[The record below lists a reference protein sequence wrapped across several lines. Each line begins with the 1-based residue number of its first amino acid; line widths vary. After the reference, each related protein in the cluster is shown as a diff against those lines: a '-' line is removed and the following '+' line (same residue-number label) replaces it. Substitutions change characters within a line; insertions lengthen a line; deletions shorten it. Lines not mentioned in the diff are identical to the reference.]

1 MSIFEFFF
9 KYKPVIYEKGQLA
22 FQLLGSRWWFSF
34 VVVAAVIGAYYAYR
48 NVARDK
54 YSLGLVA
61 LRALTFSI
69 LAFIFL
75 RPVLNVKT
83 VLPQESYIAVVIDN
97 SESMKIKDDG
107 QVSRSEQLLK
117 ELETTNFMKRLEDKF
132 KVRKYRFDTRAERI
146 EGLERLTFEGKRT
159 SLESAT
165 DLLQQELGSVPLS
178 GVVLITDGAD
188 NASKQWSESLSKLEA
203 GHKNPIPFYTVGVGS
218 ESILRDAEMVKV
230 SAPRSTLKESTAV
243 VDISYRSHGFSGR
256 KATVYVRENGVLL
269 KSEQVTL
276 PADGE
281 IAETTLDLPVKNE
294 GTRMFSFTLQ
304 GADDRIPENNT
315 LTALVEIK
323 NDHPQILYIEGE
335 PRWEFKFLRRA
346 MQDDPNIRLVTL
358 LRSSQN
364 KFYRQ
369 GIDKEEML
377 SEGFP
382 KKKDELFAYKGL
394 IFGSIESTFFTQD
407 QLKNVVDFVSNR
419 GGGFLM
425 MGGRNSYAG
434 GRYENSL
441 LADIMPVQMSSVDR
455 MPIIGRLKMQVTDYG
470 RNHPLMKLTP
480 DADANVKQWTDLPP
494 LNDYNKTVDA
504 KVGAIVLA
512 KGQPESR
519 GGQDPIV
526 LAYQRYGRGRTMA
539 LTTGSTW
546 RWQMQ
551 MDHQDQTYEL
561 FWKQTLRWLVN
572 TSPDPVMIS
581 SDKDTYVPGEAIH
594 LSADVS
600 NKSFE
605 RMDNAKV
612 VAKVRNPDG
621 VTETIPL
628 DWNGS
633 GEGSYQAEL
642 NATAAG
648 VYQVDVEATQG
659 SENLGTNHTS
669 FQVED
674 RPVEFSSAALDTRL
688 LQSIATSTSGKYY
701 PLSKIGDVP
710 EDAQYVENE
719 TGFVE
724 QKELW
729 DVPFLFMLL
738 CASFGTE
745 WFWRKRKGLA

>member
-1 MSIFEFFF
+1 MSIFEIFF
-9 KYKPVIYEKGQLA
+9 KYKPIIYEKGRLA
-22 FQLLGSRWWFSF
+22 FQLLGGRWPFLIF
-34 VVVAAVIGAYYAYR
+34 IVAAVAGAYFAYR

-54 YSLGLVA
+54 YSVGLVA
-61 LRALTFSI
+61 LRALTFTV

-75 RPVLNVKT
+75 RPVLEIKS

-107 QVSRSEQLLK
+107 QVARSEQLQK
-117 ELETTNFMKRLEDKF
+117 EFEATNFIKRLQDKF
-132 KVRKYRFDTRAERI
+132 KVRIYRFDNTAERI
-146 EGLERLTFEGKRT
+146 DRPDQLTFAGKRT
-159 SLESAT
+159 KLEAAT
-165 DLLQQELGSVPLS
+165 DLLQQELGTVPLS

-188 NASKQWSESLSKLEA
+188 NASKQWTESLAKVET
-203 GHKNPIPFYTVGVGS
+203 KPIPFYTVGVGS
-218 ESILRDAEMVKV
+218 ESVIRDAEVVKV

-256 KATVYVRENGVLL
+256 KGTIYVRENGVLL

-294 GTRMFSFTLQ
+294 GTRLFSFSLQ
-304 GADDRIPENNT
+304 APDDRIPENND
-315 LTALVEIK
+315 LNALVEIK

-346 MQDDPNIRLVTL
+346 MQDDPNLRLVTL

-382 KKKDELFAYKGL
+382 KKKEDLFAFKGL
-394 IFGSIESTFFTQD
+394 IFGSIESTFFSQD

-419 GGGFLM
+419 GGGYLM
-425 MGGRNSYAG
+425 MGGRNSFSG
-434 GRYENSL
+434 GRYENSP
-441 LADIMPVQMSSVDR
+441 LADILPVQLSSGDR
-455 MPIIGRLKMQVTDYG
+455 TPIIGRLKINVTDYG
-470 RNHPLMKLTP
+470 RTHPLMKLTP
-480 DADANVKQWTDLPP
+480 DPNANVKQWSELPP

-512 KGQPESR
+512 RGQAEER
-519 GGQDPIV
+519 GSADPIL

-561 FWKQTLRWLVN
+561 FWKQILRWLVN
-572 TSPDPVMIS
+572 TSPDPVMIN
-581 SDKDTYVPGEAIH
+581 SDKDTYLPGDAVH

-605 RMDNAKV
+605 RMNNAKV
-612 VAKVRNPDG
+612 VAKVTNPDG
-621 VTETIPL
+621 LTEAIPL

-633 GEGSYQAEL
+633 AEGAYQAEL
-642 NATAAG
+642 NATAQG
-648 VYQVDVEATQG
+648 VYNIEVEATVG
-659 SENLGTNHTS
+659 SESLGANHTA
-669 FQVED
+669 FQVQD
-674 RPVEFSSAALDTRL
+674 RPVEFSGASLD
-688 LQSIATSTSGKYY
+688 S
-701 PLSKIGDVP
+701 
-710 EDAQYVENE
+710 
-719 TGFVE
+719 
-724 QKELW
+724 
-729 DVPFLFMLL
+729 
-738 CASFGTE
+738 
-745 WFWRKRKGLA
+745 